1 MNDSEILILD
11 SATKFGAD
19 SHGKVA
25 IAASHGAI
33 YAGYLGARASLRGI
47 ILHDA
52 GIGRDAAGINSLPYL
67 DEYTVAGAMVD
78 HLSARIGDGA
88 SMAATGIISHVN
100 ETARAAGCEPGQ
112 TSIACARAMLAAQG
126 RTGTPSLLDE
136 ARFLIRDRPDA
147 PRVIGCVSVS
157 LVGPADAGDIVVTAS
172 HGELLREAPSWGKR
186 PDVLAAVFNDAGSDF
201 PTRLPD
207 LDTRGIAGATVAAD
221 SARIGDAMSTYED
234 GIISHVNETARKFG
248 ATPGI
253 SCLAFTDL
261 MTASGRTSDP
271 KKP

>member
-1 MNDSEILILD
+1 MNDSEIMILD
-11 SATKFGAD
+11 SATKFDAD

-33 YAGYLGARASLRGI
+33 HAGYLGARAGLRGI

-78 HLSARIGDGA
+78 HQSAQIGDGA

-112 TSIACARAMLAAQG
+112 ASIACARAMQAAPG
-126 RTGTPSLLDE
+126 RTGSPALLDE
-136 ARFLIRDRPDA
+136 ARFLIRDRPGA
-147 PRVIGCVSVS
+147 PRVIGCDSVS
-157 LVGPADAGDIVVTAS
+157 LVGPDDAGEIVITAS
-172 HGELLREAPSWGKR
+172 HGELLREAPRWGAR
-186 PDVLAAVFNDAGSDF
+186 PDVLAAVFNDAGSEF

-221 SARIGDAMSTYED
+221 SARIGEAMSTYED

-253 SCLAFTDL
+253 SCRELVVL
-261 MTASGRTSDP
+261 MTDASQASGG
-271 KKP
+271 KA